1 MRKVSYIITAVN
13 ILFQIVYM
21 TIGRKAYDELGVLN
35 HIFYVFRPEYM
46 IISGIVVLFNLFI
59 LAAVLI
65 YLRKVKI
72 CDIAVIILNLQYLVF
87 YRYFLSIQ

>member
-1 MRKVSYIITAVN
+1 MRRVPYIITAVN

-21 TIGRKAYDELGVLN
+21 TIGRKTYTELGILYY
-35 HIFYVFRPEYM
+35 IFYVFRPEYM
-46 IISGIVVLFNLFI
+46 IGIIVFFNLFI
-59 LAAVLI
+59 LAAILI

>member
-1 MRKVSYIITAVN
+1 
-13 ILFQIVYM
+13 
-21 TIGRKAYDELGVLN
+21 
-35 HIFYVFRPEYM
+35 M

>member
-1 MRKVSYIITAVN
+1 MRRVPYIITAVN

-21 TIGRKAYDELGVLN
+21 TIGRKTYTELGILYY
-35 HIFYVFRPEYM
+35 IFYVFRPEYM
-46 IISGIVVLFNLFI
+46 IISGIIVFFNLFI
-59 LAAVLI
+59 LAAILI